1 MKSVTIKND
10 SYRDPISQQWSDNG
24 FTISLKTNT
33 ALLIIDMQND
43 FLLPG
48 RPLYVDG
55 AMSTVPQLK
64 KLLDYARINHWT
76 VIHVI
81 REHDKKGINAD
92 KPRRYLFE
100 NGQNGYCVA
109 GTEGVKIIEEL
120 QPQDDEI
127 IIKKTR
133 NSAFFETNLDLLL
146 RRLDIKNVVISGTQF
161 PNCIRGTA
169 VDAMSYDYDVTVIT
183 DCCSA
188 KTPEIASA
196 NIRDMKNMGIE
207 CISFEECMKGK
218 VI

>member
-1 MKSVTIKND
+1 MQI
-10 SYRDPISQQWSDNG
+10 
-24 FTISLKTNT
+24 NT

-55 AMSTVPQLK
+55 AMPTVPQIK
-64 KLLDYARINHWT
+64 KLLDYARTNDWT

-81 REHDKKGINAD
+81 REHDKNGINAD

-100 NGQNGYCVA
+100 DGREGYCVA
-109 GTEGVKIIEEL
+109 GTEGAQIVEEL
-120 QPQDDEI
+120 HPMDNEI

-133 NSAFFETNLDLLL
+133 NSAFFGTNLDSVL
-146 RRLDIKNVVISGTQF
+146 RRLEIKNVVISGTQY

-169 VDAMSYDYDVTVIT
+169 ADAMSYDYDVTVVT

-196 NIRDMKNMGIE
+196 NITDMKNMGIK
-207 CISFEECMKGK
+207 CTSLEELQNSSRQ
-218 VI
+218 I

>member
-1 MKSVTIKND
+1 M
-10 SYRDPISQQWSDNG
+10 
-24 FTISLKTNT
+24 KTNT

-48 RPLYVDG
+48 RPLCVDG
-55 AMSTVPQLK
+55 AMPTVPQIK
-64 KLLDYARINHWT
+64 KLLDYARTNDWT

-81 REHDKKGINAD
+81 REHDKNGINAD

-100 NGQNGYCVA
+100 NGREGYCVA
-109 GTEGVKIIEEL
+109 GTEGAQIIEEL

-133 NSAFFETNLDLLL
+133 NSAFFGTNLDSVL
-146 RRLDIKNVVISGTQF
+146 RRLEIKNVVISGTQY

-169 VDAMSYDYDVTVIT
+169 TDAMSYDYDVTVIK

-188 KTPEIASA
+188 KTPEIANA
-196 NIRDMKNMGIE
+196 NIIDMKNMGIE
-207 CISFEECMKGK
+207 CISLEELQKIGRQ
-218 VI
+218 I